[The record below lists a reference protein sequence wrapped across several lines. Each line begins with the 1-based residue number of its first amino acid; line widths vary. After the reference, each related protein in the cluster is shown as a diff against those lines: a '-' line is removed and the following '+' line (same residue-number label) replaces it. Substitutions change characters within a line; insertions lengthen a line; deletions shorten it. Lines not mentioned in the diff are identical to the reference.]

1 MGYGGRPP
9 KYKTAEEMQAAIDAY
24 FESCKGEPIIGGDG
38 QPIMDKYGN
47 VILIHAKPPTVTG
60 LALALGFTTR
70 LSLLNYQGKREFVN
84 TVTRAKSRIE
94 EYAEGR
100 LFDRDGQRGA
110 EFSLRCNFRWSAEEK
125 KQDGE
130 DTGGTGIVEL
140 PAAMPTT
147 RPPEDDEDGDG
158 P

>member
-9 KYKTAEEMQAAIDAY
+9 KYKTAEDMQAAIDAY
-24 FESCKGEPIIGGDG
+24 FESCKGEPIIGDDG

-70 LSLLNYQGKREFVN
+70 LALLNYQGKREFVN

-100 LFDRDGQRGA
+100 LFDSDGQRGA
-110 EFSLRCNFRWSAEEK
+110 
-125 KQDGE
+125 
-130 DTGGTGIVEL
+130 
-140 PAAMPTT
+140 
-147 RPPEDDEDGDG
+147 
-158 P
+158 

>member
-1 MGYGGRPP
+1 MAKVGCPR
-9 KYKTAEEMQAAIDAY
+9 KYKSVKQMQEAIDAY
-24 FESCKGEPIIGGDG
+24 FESCKGEPIIGDDG
-38 QPIMDKYGN
+38 QPLMDKYGN

-140 PAAMPTT
+140 PAAMPTPL
-147 RPPEDDEDGDG
+147 PPEDDEEVMQ
-158 P
+158 